1 MSAQKQNRKR
11 PHPVE
16 QESEE
21 DEFENFDMSDEEGG
35 IRIDDIYIPP
45 PPRAACAVDSNGPRL
60 VITNIVNDFFKSY
73 ASQQKLGPFHKVDT
87 VAPICL
93 FIWY

>member
-1 MSAQKQNRKR
+1 MSPQKQSRKR

-16 QESEE
+16 EQENDE
-21 DEFENFDMSDEEGG
+21 DEFENLDLSNEEGG

-45 PPRAACAVDSNGPRL
+45 PPLPACSVQSSGPRL

-73 ASQQKLGPFHKVDT
+73 ASQQKLGPFHKV
-87 VAPICL
+87 ALYLLLIYL
-93 FIWY
+93 I